1 MNFNNITSIIALIL
15 STINVIISIVAII
28 VAIKIPKKI
37 MWFQLYTSL
46 SAEYRSHAY
55 AQAVKSITDFFV
67 DECENDLTKIK
78 DKYSQRFDTDFKNE
92 ELNSEKILHF
102 QRRLLSQYYF
112 QLDECISNCKS
123 ISKLIK
129 TEYTSAEIDLVNILY
144 YMNKAVSEDSKIYK
158 NIKPKNRTDITNTN
172 ENNMQNHLLH
182 IYEYLK
188 KELGK

>member
-1 MNFNNITSIIALIL
+1 MDFKN
-15 STINVIISIVAII
+15 IISIITLIISIIAII

-67 DECENDLTKIK
+67 DECKNDLTKIK
-78 DKYSQRFDTDFKNE
+78 DEYSQRFDSDFQNK
-92 ELNSEKILHF
+92 ELTPEKILHF

-123 ISKLIK
+123 ISNLIK
-129 TEYTSAEIDLVNILY
+129 TEYTSAEVNLVKILY
-144 YMNKAVSEDSKIYK
+144 YMNKAVNENPNIYK
-158 NIKPKNRTDITNTN
+158 NITPENKTSITDSNI
-172 ENNMQNHLLH
+172 NNMQNHLSH

-188 KELGK
+188 KEVGK